1 MIPTESSTADTL
13 KLEAQQVL
21 DELDRRHLI
30 RFKLTAFKVESLGLG
45 KYMIYFHDSR
55 LPALMISWAEGQ
67 SFRDVFRSAILDR
80 VSRMD

>member
-1 MIPTESSTADTL
+1 MTPTESFTADTL

-21 DELDRRHLI
+21 DDLDRRHLI
-30 RFKLTAFKVESLGLG
+30 RFKLTAFEVESIGLG

-55 LPALMISWAEGQ
+55 LPALLISWVEGQ
-67 SFRDVFRSAILDR
+67 SFKDVFRSAILDH